1 MFLKEEKT
9 CYKMVYY
16 TLYLGFKP
24 IARNNRVAKF

>member
-9 CYKMVYY
+9 CYIKMVYY

-24 IARNNRVAKF
+24 IARIAQAKN